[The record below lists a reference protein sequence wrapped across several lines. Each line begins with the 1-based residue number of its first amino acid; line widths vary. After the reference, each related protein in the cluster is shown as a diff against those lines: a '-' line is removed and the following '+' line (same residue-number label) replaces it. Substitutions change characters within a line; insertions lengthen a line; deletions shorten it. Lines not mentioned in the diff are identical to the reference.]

1 MNFMSKNK
9 NIIAEYVSEYENQD
23 IDIDKLKNKSY
34 DFLIKN
40 RNQDLNKLLKSK
52 TKIKNF

>member
-1 MNFMSKNK
+1 MSKNK
-9 NIIAEYVSEYENQD
+9 NNLFLEYVSEYENQD
-23 IDIDKLKNKSY
+23 IDIDKLRPNKSY

-52 TKIKNF
+52 LN